1 MPRRSRS
8 SHPSRRAPRAVALPA
23 LAVSAALLLA
33 GCGSSGGGKSG
44 SAPTPRGPSSAVLR
58 AQLDKATAV
67 TSRSF
72 APAGGRT
79 LRQVADAIDGSGPQ
93 VAFATATL
101 VPGPHQRLAFGV
113 VDPKTGFV
121 YAPTALYLARSENA
135 KAQGPYP
142 APADLLLTDAPFR
155 SQTAATESDPFAA
168 IYETTAPLAKP
179 GKYDVLA
186 VSLVHGKRIGA
197 AGQITVQ
204 AAAKDPIPDV
214 GQQAPRVATDTLSSA
229 GGDIKKI
236 DTRVPPDD
244 MHGTSLKDALG
255 KRPVALLFA
264 TPALCQS
271 RVCGPVVDIAE
282 QLKRTYGS
290 RMTFIHQE
298 VYVDN
303 QVSKGL
309 RPPLQAFH
317 LQTEPWL
324 FVMDRTGRITARLEG
339 SFGFRAF
346 EAAIKTGL

>member
-1 MPRRSRS
+1 
-8 SHPSRRAPRAVALPA
+8 
-23 LAVSAALLLA
+23 
-33 GCGSSGGGKSG
+33 
-44 SAPTPRGPSSAVLR
+44 
-58 AQLDKATAV
+58 
-67 TSRSF
+67 
-72 APAGGRT
+72 
-79 LRQVADAIDGSGPQ
+79 

-101 VPGPHQRLAFGV
+101 VPGPRQRLAFGV

-135 KAQGPYP
+135 RAQGPYP

-168 IYETTAPLAKP
+168 IYETRVPLARP
-179 GKYDVLA
+179 GRYDVLA
-186 VSLVHGKRIGA
+186 VSLVGGKRIGA
-197 AGQITVQ
+197 AGRITVQ
-204 AAAKDPIPDV
+204 SAAADQIPDV
-214 GQQAPRVATDTLSSA
+214 GEQAPRVATDTLTSA

-244 MHGTSLKDALG
+244 MHEVSLKDALG
-255 KRPVALLFA
+255 KKPVALLFA

-271 RVCGPVVDIAE
+271 RVCGPVVDIAA
-282 QLKRTYGS
+282 QLKKTYGS

-309 RPPLQAFH
+309 RAPLRAFH